1 MPRFRY
7 RCKLPTQS
15 ILEGD
20 EDSLLGEHVPGP
32 LDGGGGVGGL
42 ALRQKNRIRQ
52 ENISCPLTAV

>member
-1 MPRFRY
+1 MQRFRY

-20 EDSLLGEHVPGP
+20 EDSLLGEHVLGP

-42 ALRQKNRIRQ
+42 ALGGRKTESGKNIL
-52 ENISCPLTAV
+52 SLPSL